1 MTRPRAVAGAFVEHP
16 RLRYTT
22 ADGKQLGREATMSK
36 RDFLDNLRVARNL
49 FVHGGASTDG
59 RRLDPAALT
68 RAAIWLT
75 PSSVKG
81 FRVGDFPELGTAQ
94 QRALADA
101 VQEFERVAKQVPPDG
116 PATDQQ
122 FNDAKAALEGI
133 LSILGNYLPNHEEAA
148 QIRTALATLDF
159 PPWVLNWDYEV
170 GSDEDGGPAVWITLY
185 ADERGF
191 PPDQFGRRAIEMLPK
206 LRSAL
211 TTAGIRRWPYIRMR
225 TAREYKAG

>member
-1 MTRPRAVAGAFVEHP
+1 
-16 RLRYTT
+16 
-22 ADGKQLGREATMSK
+22 MSK
-36 RDFLDNLRVARNL
+36 KDFLDNVRIARNL
-49 FVHGGASTDG
+49 VMHGGVSTDG

-75 PSSVKG
+75 PSAVKG
-81 FRVGDFPELGTAQ
+81 FRADDFQELGTGQ

-101 VQEFERVAKQVPPDG
+101 VQEFEKVAGQVPPDA

-122 FNDAKAALEGI
+122 FGEGKAALEKI
-133 LSILGNYLPNHEEAA
+133 LKIVGNYLPSHEEAT
-148 QIRTALATLDF
+148 QIRSALGTVDF

-170 GSDEDGGPAVWITLY
+170 GSEEDGGPGVWITLY

-191 PPDQFGRRAIEMLPK
+191 PPDQFGRCSIEMVPK
-206 LRSAL
+206 FRSAL
-211 TTAGIRRWPYIRMR
+211 TSAGIRRWPYIRMT

>member
-1 MTRPRAVAGAFVEHP
+1 
-16 RLRYTT
+16 
-22 ADGKQLGREATMSK
+22 MSK

-49 FVHGGASTDG
+49 FVHGGVTTDS
-59 RRLDPAALT
+59 RHLDPVALARALA

-75 PSSVKG
+75 PTSVKG
-81 FRVGDFPELGTAQ
+81 FRADDFQELGTAQ

-101 VQEFERVAKQVPPDG
+101 VQDFERVARQVPPDV

-122 FNDAKAALEGI
+122 FTEAKAALERI
-133 LSILGNYLPNHEEAA
+133 LAILANYLPSHEETTR
-148 QIRTALATLDF
+148 IPNALAALDF

-170 GSDEDGGPAVWITLY
+170 GSDEDSGPAIWVTLY
-185 ADERGF
+185 ADERAV
-191 PPDQFGRRAIEMLPK
+191 PPDQFGRRASEMIPK

-225 TAREYKAG
+225 TGREYKAG